1 MCQVSPHQA
10 MSVEKRE
17 IRSRPIM
24 MIPMDWETE
33 RPWVRNV
40 LGDCQLLML
49 RLEMVQYPKKRNQ
62 SRRVRELL
70 AIHQRYTE
78 Q

>member
-1 MCQVSPHQA
+1 
-10 MSVEKRE
+10 
-17 IRSRPIM
+17 M
-24 MIPMDWETE
+24 MIIPMDWETE

-40 LGDCQLLML
+40 LGDCQLEML

-62 SRRVRELL
+62 SRRVSERS
-70 AIHQRYTE
+70 AFHQRYTK

>member
-10 MSVEKRE
+10 IRVEKRDMS
-17 IRSRPIM
+17 SRPTM
-24 MIPMDWETE
+24 MTAIDWETE

-62 SRRVRELL
+62 SGCVRELSAAEL
-70 AIHQRYTE
+70 E
-78 Q
+78 